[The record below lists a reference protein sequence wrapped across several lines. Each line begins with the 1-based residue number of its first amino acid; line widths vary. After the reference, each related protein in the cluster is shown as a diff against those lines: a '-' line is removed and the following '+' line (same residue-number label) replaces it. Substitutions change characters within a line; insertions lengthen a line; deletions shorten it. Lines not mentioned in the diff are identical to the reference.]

1 MKLKRALTIGRD
13 AGCDL
18 RLDQDTVSRRH
29 ASLRADGDG
38 RYHLED
44 LGSSNGTWRR
54 AGPGW
59 ERVGSARLEEDDLL
73 RFGEVETT
81 LRALL
86 RRVPAVLV
94 TGELPPGDAPLLV
107 TAELPGEAP
116 LDRPRRNPDT
126 GEIEEGR

>member
-13 AGCDL
+13 ASCDL

-29 ASLRADGDG
+29 ASLRVDGDG
-38 RYHLED
+38 RYRLED

-54 AGPGW
+54 AGARW
-59 ERVGSARLEEDDLL
+59 ERIGSTALEDDDLL

-81 LRALL
+81 LRGLL
-86 RRVPAVLV
+86 QRVPAVLM
-94 TGELPPGDAPLLV
+94 TGEPTPGDTPLLV
-107 TAELPGEAP
+107 AAEAPGGAP

-126 GEIEEGR
+126 GEIEESP

>member
-1 MKLKRALTIGRD
+1 MKLKRALIIGRD
-13 AGCDL
+13 AGCEL

-29 ASLRADGDG
+29 ASLRVDGDG

-54 AGPGW
+54 AAAGW
-59 ERVGSARLEEDDLL
+59 ERVGSAALRDDDVL

-86 RRVPAVLV
+86 GRVPAVLIA
-94 TGELPPGDAPLLV
+94 GGLPPGDGPLLAS
-107 TAELPGEAP
+107 AEAPGEAP
-116 LDRPRRNPDT
+116 LDRPRRNPET
-126 GEIEEGR
+126 GEIEESR